1 MPSPP
6 PAPIG
11 GHAGPFGRI
20 VALATPRRLG
30 VTVSLGARA
39 LEAAAKFGLYALA
52 ARLLGGADAGRFF
65 LALSV
70 IHIVST
76 VARLGLERP
85 LTRHVAAELAVGDVQ
100 AALRAALTGCAA
112 VVAASVLAAFCLA
125 AVAPWLAGTVLGHG
139 EMVPVLMLAAL
150 TVPMQN
156 LAYAL
161 AYVLIGLE
169 RGAAAQMVM
178 NALAPALTLAALVMG
193 ADDLQRLMSV
203 YAGAFGVCAALGL
216 GLVLPD
222 EQWRRDTIRHH
233 GSTPLPSLWRGAAPL
248 WLVEISQ
255 AALLSLPVLVLG
267 VFASPAAVS
276 VFSICSRLSMLVTT
290 VVLSLGA
297 LSAPAFARHHRLGD
311 WSALREAVATN
322 RRTTVLFC
330 TPLIAVMALG
340 GERLLSLLGVPASA
354 GLPVLLILLVGQLV
368 FCLLPSRDLVLA
380 MAGQGRMLR
389 RLSLWQLAFCTA
401 LCLALVPPFG
411 AIGAAVASATIWI
424 GGAVALAVAARRRLP
439 QLAL

>member
-52 ARLLGGADAGRFF
+52 SRLLGGADAGRFF

-85 LTRHVAAELAVGDVQ
+85 LTRHVAAELAMGDVQ
-100 AALRAALTGCAA
+100 AALRATLTGCAA
-112 VVAASVLAAFCLA
+112 VVAASVLAALCLA

-222 EQWRRDTIRHH
+222 EQWRRDIIRHH
-233 GSTPLPSLWRGAAPL
+233 GSTPLPGLWRGAAPL

-340 GERLLSLLGVPASA
+340 GERLLSLLGVAASA

-401 LCLALVPPFG
+401 LCLALIPPFG